1 MKARLHIL
9 AAVLLLFVPMTLSAQ
24 NHVRR
29 AMERARE
36 RQEAMARMKV
46 DSEKGKGGGSG
57 NMRVLVENGDTTFLD
72 RVPAVYIVGRGRRS
86 GEKSWK
92 DYYRLV
98 WRFAR
103 VYPYA
108 QASGKLVK
116 QVDST
121 LNAEH
126 YGFIRKERYISAIQK
141 QLFKD
146 FEGSFRE
153 MSIQQGAMLLKLID
167 RETGITSYELIKNY
181 KSGFAAG
188 FWQGGQAFR
197 QRPQIPVRPH
207 RGRSRTGRTGANL
220 AARRIPQ
227 PVLVR
232 LLGRPPDGGDSGNL
246 FIVPHGGLV
255 PLRRRVRNRRSKT
268 AVSFFQQRM

>member
-153 MSIQQGAMLLKLID
+153 MSIQQGAVLLKLID
-167 RETGITSYELIKNY
+167 RETGITPYELIKNY

-188 FWQGGQAFR
+188 FWQGVAKLFDNDLKSQYD
-197 QRPQIPVRPH
+197 P
-207 RGRSRTGRTGANL
+207 TGADREL
-220 AARRIPQ
+220 EELVQIWQRGEFPSLYWSVFWEDPPTVVIPETY
-227 PVLVR
+227 L
-232 LLGRPPDGGDSGNL
+232 
-246 FIVPHGGLV
+246 
-255 PLRRRVRNRRSKT
+255 
-268 AVSFFQQRM
+268 

>member
-153 MSIQQGAMLLKLID
+153 MSIQQGAVLLKLID
-167 RETGITSYELIKNY
+167 RATGITPYELIKNY

-188 FWQGGQAFR
+188 FWQGVAKLFDNDLKSQYD
-197 QRPQIPVRPH
+197 P
-207 RGRSRTGRTGANL
+207 TGADREL
-220 AARRIPQ
+220 EELVQIWQRGEFPSLYWSVFWEDPPTVVIPETY
-227 PVLVR
+227 L
-232 LLGRPPDGGDSGNL
+232 
-246 FIVPHGGLV
+246 
-255 PLRRRVRNRRSKT
+255 
-268 AVSFFQQRM
+268 

>member
-153 MSIQQGAMLLKLID
+153 MSIQQGAVLLKLID
-167 RETGITSYELIKNY
+167 RETGITPYELIKNY

-188 FWQGGQAFR
+188 FWQGVAKLFDNDLK
-197 QRPQIPVRPH
+197 
-207 RGRSRTGRTGANL
+207 SRYDPTGADREL
-220 AARRIPQ
+220 EELVQIWQRGEFPSLYWSVFWEDPPTVVIPETY
-227 PVLVR
+227 L
-232 LLGRPPDGGDSGNL
+232 
-246 FIVPHGGLV
+246 
-255 PLRRRVRNRRSKT
+255 
-268 AVSFFQQRM
+268 

>member
-9 AAVLLLFVPMTLSAQ
+9 AAVLLFFVPMTLSAQ

-86 GEKSWK
+86 DEKSWK

-153 MSIQQGAMLLKLID
+153 MSIQQGAVLLKLID

-188 FWQGGQAFR
+188 FWQGVAKLFDNDLK
-197 QRPQIPVRPH
+197 
-207 RGRSRTGRTGANL
+207 SRYDPTGADREL
-220 AARRIPQ
+220 EELVQIWQRGEFPSLYWSVFWEDPPTVVIPETY
-227 PVLVR
+227 L
-232 LLGRPPDGGDSGNL
+232 
-246 FIVPHGGLV
+246 
-255 PLRRRVRNRRSKT
+255 
-268 AVSFFQQRM
+268 

>member
-36 RQEAMARMKV
+36 RQEAMTRMKV

-86 GEKSWK
+86 DEKSWK

-153 MSIQQGAMLLKLID
+153 MSIQQGAVLLKLID

-188 FWQGGQAFR
+188 FWQGVAKLFDNDLK
-197 QRPQIPVRPH
+197 
-207 RGRSRTGRTGANL
+207 SRYDPTGADREL
-220 AARRIPQ
+220 EELVQIWQRGEFPSLYWSVFWEDPPTVVIPETY
-227 PVLVR
+227 L
-232 LLGRPPDGGDSGNL
+232 
-246 FIVPHGGLV
+246 
-255 PLRRRVRNRRSKT
+255 
-268 AVSFFQQRM
+268 

>member
-1 MKARLHIL
+1 MKVRLHIL
-9 AAVLLLFVPMTLSAQ
+9 VAMLLLSVPMVSSAQ

-29 AMERARE
+29 AMERARD
-36 RQEAMARMKV
+36 RQEAMARMQI
-46 DSEKGKGGGSG
+46 DSERGRGGGSG
-57 NMRVLVENGDTTFLD
+57 NMRMLVENGDTTFLD
-72 RVPAVYIVGRGRRS
+72 RLPAVYIFGRGRHS
-86 GEKSWK
+86 SEKGWR

-121 LNAEH
+121 LDAEH

-153 MSIQQGAMLLKLID
+153 MSIQQGAVLLKLID
-167 RETGITSYELIKNY
+167 RETGITSYDLIKNY
-181 KSGFAAG
+181 KSGIAAG
-188 FWQGGQAFR
+188 FWQGVAKLFDNDLKSQYD
-197 QRPQIPVRPH
+197 P
-207 RGRSRTGRTGANL
+207 TGADKDIEELVQIWNAGQFPSL
-220 AARRIPQ
+220 YWSIFWEDP
-227 PVLVR
+227 PVVTV
-232 LLGRPPDGGDSGNL
+232 PD
-246 FIVPHGGLV
+246 HY
-255 PLRRRVRNRRSKT
+255 
-268 AVSFFQQRM
+268 FQ

>member
-86 GEKSWK
+86 DEKSWK

-153 MSIQQGAMLLKLID
+153 MSIQQGAVLLKLID
-167 RETGITSYELIKNY
+167 RETGITPYELIKNY

-188 FWQGGQAFR
+188 FWQGVAKLFDNDLKSQYD
-197 QRPQIPVRPH
+197 P
-207 RGRSRTGRTGANL
+207 TGADREL
-220 AARRIPQ
+220 EELVQIWQRGEFPSLYWSVFWEDPPTVVIPETY
-227 PVLVR
+227 L
-232 LLGRPPDGGDSGNL
+232 
-246 FIVPHGGLV
+246 
-255 PLRRRVRNRRSKT
+255 
-268 AVSFFQQRM
+268 